1 MILEVQIKTFS
12 APAHGSQSFWLLNI
26 LGGPN
31 INIFCCETLREAFFY
46 ILEQMKNN
54 EFKIW
59 ALKTTILDPRKSR
72 FLVLEEKPKTKFC
85 LRVLALIQH

>member
-1 MILEVQIKTFS
+1 MILEVQIQTFS

-54 EFKIW
+54 KFKIW
-59 ALKTTILDPRKSR
+59 ALKLLFWTP
-72 FLVLEEKPKTKFC
+72 EKAGFWFF
-85 LRVLALIQH
+85 